1 MIPFSYDFMQPMY
14 PLLIQQFLD
23 DYNLSAGVALDIGT
37 GPGNLAVELAKV
49 TAMDLILVD
58 IDGEA
63 LRTAQSRL
71 FELGV
76 DNRISTLCADVEKLP
91 LRDNLAD
98 FIMCRGS
105 IGFWPVPVQGITE
118 IYRVLKPGGCAIV
131 GVGAGRY
138 MPETMRRRIYESM
151 SASDRTTS
159 PRQYTLEDYDAF
171 ARQAMLSDYRVIIE
185 DDISKGCW
193 LEVKKEKTPSFQE
206 HCPTPM
212 EFFVFFTR

>member
-1 MIPFSYDFMQPMY
+1 MIPFSYDIMQPMY

-138 MPETMRRRIYESM
+138 MPENH
-151 SASDRTTS
+151 APQD
-159 PRQYTLEDYDAF
+159 L
-171 ARQAMLSDYRVIIE
+171 
-185 DDISKGCW
+185 
-193 LEVKKEKTPSFQE
+193 
-206 HCPTPM
+206 
-212 EFFVFFTR
+212 

>member
-1 MIPFSYDFMQPMY
+1 M
-14 PLLIQQFLD
+14 
-23 DYNLSAGVALDIGT
+23 
-37 GPGNLAVELAKV
+37 
-49 TAMDLILVD
+49 
-58 IDGEA
+58 
-63 LRTAQSRL
+63 
-71 FELGV
+71 

-138 MPETMRRRIYESM
+138 MPETMRRRDLRVHVCFQIEQL
-151 SASDRTTS
+151 

-171 ARQAMLSDYRVIIE
+171 ARQAMLSDYRVILE

-193 LEVKKEKTPSFQE
+193 LEVKK
-206 HCPTPM
+206 
-212 EFFVFFTR
+212 

>member
-63 LRTAQSRL
+63 LRTAQNRL
-71 FELGV
+71 CELGV

-138 MPETMRRRIYESM
+138 MPETMRRRIYGSM

-171 ARQAMLSDYRVIIE
+171 ARQAMLSDYRIILE

-193 LEVKKEKTPSFQE
+193 LEVKK
-206 HCPTPM
+206 
-212 EFFVFFTR
+212 

>member
-1 MIPFSYDFMQPMY
+1 M
-14 PLLIQQFLD
+14 
-23 DYNLSAGVALDIGT
+23 
-37 GPGNLAVELAKV
+37 
-49 TAMDLILVD
+49 D

-159 PRQYTLEDYDAF
+159 PANILLKITMPLPVRPCCRITAS
-171 ARQAMLSDYRVIIE
+171 LSRMIYPKDVGW
-185 DDISKGCW
+185 K
-193 LEVKKEKTPSFQE
+193 
-206 HCPTPM
+206 
-212 EFFVFFTR
+212 

>member
-151 SASDRTTS
+151 SASDRTTF

-193 LEVKKEKTPSFQE
+193 LEVKK
-206 HCPTPM
+206 
-212 EFFVFFTR
+212 

>member
-1 MIPFSYDFMQPMY
+1 MIPFGYDIMQPMY

-71 FELGV
+71 CELGV

-118 IYRVLKPGGCAIV
+118 IYRVLKPG
-131 GVGAGRY
+131 
-138 MPETMRRRIYESM
+138 
-151 SASDRTTS
+151 
-159 PRQYTLEDYDAF
+159 
-171 ARQAMLSDYRVIIE
+171 
-185 DDISKGCW
+185 
-193 LEVKKEKTPSFQE
+193 
-206 HCPTPM
+206 
-212 EFFVFFTR
+212 